1 MTDLYVKINRKNIYI
16 IIFFMLYKYI
26 IIIIFNISVEKNEV
40 EVPMCSKK
48 LALFEAQ
55 ASL

>member
-1 MTDLYVKINRKNIYI
+1 
-16 IIFFMLYKYI
+16 MLNKYI
-26 IIIIFNISVEKNEV
+26 IIIIFIISVEKKNEV
-40 EVPMCSKK
+40 GVPMCSKK